1 MRKIIPSIILA
12 SLLLF
17 FIAYLI
23 QQPSTDKN
31 WNQDQKVTSSFKIE
45 NNLAHVSNIRNISYR
60 STEDY
65 DVHYYDKTFD
75 LDNIASIDYAVV
87 PIADWRGPAHTQ
99 LSFGFDTEDGSRE
112 YVAISVEI
120 RKEVEEEF
128 SPLKGLL
135 RKFELMYVVADEE
148 DVIKLRTNYR
158 ENNVYLYPIKTTQE
172 NMKQMFISMLERV
185 NKLNTE
191 PEFYNTFFNSCT
203 TNIADHINIIT
214 PNRVPFN
221 YKVAFPGYSDEL
233 AYDLG
238 LIDTNFKLEELREKY
253 NISEAARNLAEHED
267 FSIEIRKAIQT
278 Y

>member
-1 MRKIIPSIILA
+1 MKKIKLIILVVLIISIII
-12 SLLLF
+12 LL
-17 FIAYLI
+17 IK
-23 QQPSTDKN
+23 QPQTNKN
-31 WNQDQKVTSSFKIE
+31 WSPDQAITASAVIE
-45 NNLAHVSNIRNISYR
+45 DNLAYISNIRNTLYR
-60 STEDY
+60 STEDF
-65 DVHYYDKTFD
+65 DVRYYDKTFD
-75 LDNIASIDYAVV
+75 LDTIASIDYAVV

-120 RKEVEEEF
+120 RKEVGEQF
-128 SPLKGLL
+128 SPLTGLL

-148 DVIKLRTNYR
+148 DVIKLRTNHR
-158 ENNVYLYPIKTTQE
+158 ENEVYLYPIKTTQE
-172 NMKQMFISMLERV
+172 KMKTMFVSMLERV
-185 NKLNTE
+185 NKLNTQ

-214 PNRVPFN
+214 PHRVPFN

-238 LIDTNFKLEELREKY
+238 LIDTNFQLEELREKY
-253 NISEAARNLAEHED
+253 NVSEAAKNLDVDDD
-267 FSIEIRKAIQT
+267 FSIEIRKAIET